1 MATLPLTQV
10 SPFRFLPLDE
20 AARETGRPVDELLKR
35 AENGRILAGMFEG
48 ALHIA
53 VTEDGEL
60 VEIAPA
66 PQNGNGNGDD
76 INARLSQIRRED
88 FAHLEGVPITVSE
101 AARKYGVQKHTILAW
116 TRRYT
121 SVLRV
126 LERGYRMLLDEAGVA
141 YLAAIHHTRKD
152 FGIRSGSPLVDEHG
166 APNLIKH
173 PTLSAYRKH
182 RQK

>member
-1 MATLPLTQV
+1 MVLTHATTYPLI
-10 SPFRFLPLDE
+10 LPLDQAAE
-20 AARETGRPVDELLKR
+20 ALG
-35 AENGRILAGMFEG
+35 
-48 ALHIA
+48 
-53 VTEDGEL
+53 VTEDKLRFMIQSGKMRAFVDPEGTMYVQMPLPL
-60 VEIAPA
+60 VTQTDEPE
-66 PQNGNGNGDD
+66 D
-76 INARLSQIRRED
+76 INARLSRIRRED
-88 FAHLEGVPITVSE
+88 FAHLEGQPITVSE

-141 YLAAIHHTRKD
+141 YLAAIHHARKD
-152 FGIRSGSPLVDEHG
+152 FGVRSGIPLVDESG

>member
-20 AARETGRPVDELLKR
+20 AARITSRPVDELLKR

-60 VEIAPA
+60 VEIAPT

-101 AARKYGVQKHTILAW
+101 AARKYDLLAQTIHIW
-116 TRRYT
+116 
-121 SVLRV
+121 VKQGMVRV
-126 LERGYRMLLDEAGVA
+126 LNAGRGRGSRKIVDESDVA
-141 YLAAIHHTRKD
+141 YLAAIHHTRKE
-152 FGIRSGSPLVDEHG
+152 FGIRSGVPLLSPDG
-166 APNLIKH
+166 TPYLIKH
-173 PTLSAYRKH
+173 PSLSQHRK
-182 RQK
+182 K

>member
-1 MATLPLTQV
+1 MVALPITQV
-10 SPFRFLPLDE
+10 SPYRFLTVEE
-20 AARETGRPVDELLKR
+20 AARETGRPASELLKR
-35 AENGRILAGMFEG
+35 AEAGKILAGMFEET
-48 ALHIA
+48 LRIA
-53 VTEDGEL
+53 VTQDGQV

-66 PQNGNGNGDD
+66 SPQNDGGD

-101 AARKYGVQKHTILAW
+101 AARKYGIQKHTILAW

-141 YLAAIHHTRKD
+141 YLATIHHVRKD
-152 FGIRSGSPLVDEHG
+152 FGIRSGSPLVNEDG

-173 PTLSAYRKH
+173 PTLSTYRKH